1 MTAEQTE
8 SLIKL
13 MAKLGV
19 THLKTPL
26 FEAHLALQKAPQSIA
41 SLDSIPSS
49 SLDTKQSIVEPFVG
63 TPSPVKEASL
73 DAPIPHTQEELA
85 SLMKLSDQ
93 ELLDR
98 LIPDTTSQEE

>member
-1 MTAEQTE
+1 LTPRETE
-8 SLIKL
+8 SLLKL

-26 FEAHLALQKAPQSIA
+26 I
-41 SLDSIPSS
+41 
-49 SLDTKQSIVEPFVG
+49 
-63 TPSPVKEASL
+63 EASL
-73 DAPIPHTQEELA
+73 SPSKPPTQPIDIIGLDSTPTAEQAVSPPEASEAPQGNIPHTSEELA

-98 LIPDTTSQEE
+98 LIPEASPTPEEN